1 MIFFKTCVNLR
12 PENRSD
18 MISKEENILFAA
30 EKLFAEKGF
39 DGTSTREISRSANV
53 NISMISYYFGSKEK
67 LYEKLVEY
75 RMNEGQFF
83 SRDIVERTDLNEW
96 QKIEKIIDQ
105 FSNRI
110 RTQKCFY
117 RIMQREQLH
126 TDNPQ
131 IVAFL
136 KETKMSFLSMYSRI
150 LESGLKSGVFTKNPP
165 IYLLHSTISGTLF
178 YAFNAKEMYREFLN
192 NTEDEDDFDEK
203 FYTELN
209 KHIKHLLKD
218 LLGYEENK

>member
-1 MIFFKTCVNLR
+1 
-12 PENRSD
+12 

-39 DGTSTREISRSANV
+39 EGTSTREIAKAANV

-83 SRDIVERTDLNEW
+83 SKDILERTDINEW
-96 QKIEKIIDQ
+96 EKIEKIVEQ
-105 FSNRI
+105 FTGRVRNH
-110 RTQKCFY
+110 KCFY

-126 TDNPQ
+126 TENPQ
-131 IVAFL
+131 IVEFL
-136 KETKMSFLSMYSRI
+136 KQTKMGFISMYSRV
-150 LESGLKSGVFTKNPP
+150 LESGLEKGIFTKNPP
-165 IYLLHSTISGTLF
+165 IYLLHATVSGTLF
-178 YAFNAKEMYREFLN
+178 YASNAKEMYKEFLN
-192 NTEDEDDFDEK
+192 NTEEEEAFDEK
-203 FYTELN
+203 YYKELKN
-209 KHIKHLLKD
+209 HIKYLLKD

>member
-1 MIFFKTCVNLR
+1 
-12 PENRSD
+12 

-39 DGTSTREISRSANV
+39 EGTSTREIAKAASV

-83 SRDIVERTDLNEW
+83 SKDIIERTDINDWE
-96 QKIEKIIDQ
+96 KVEKIVDQ
-105 FSNRI
+105 FAGKVRNH
-110 RTQKCFY
+110 KCFY

-126 TDNPQ
+126 AENPQ
-131 IVAFL
+131 IVEFL
-136 KETKMSFLSMYSRI
+136 KATKMGFLTMYSKI
-150 LESGLKSGVFTKNPP
+150 LQSGLEKGIFTKNPP
-165 IYLLHSTISGTLF
+165 IYLLHSTVSGTLF
-178 YAFNAKEMYREFLN
+178 YASNAIEMYKEFLN
-192 NTEDEDDFDEK
+192 NTEDEETFEEK
-203 FYTELN
+203 YYTELN
-209 KHIKHLLKD
+209 KHIKYLLKD

>member
-1 MIFFKTCVNLR
+1 MNTN
-12 PENRSD
+12 

-39 DGTSTREISRSANV
+39 EGTSTREIAKDANV

-83 SRDIVERTDLNEW
+83 SKDLLGRTDINEW
-96 QKIEKIIDQ
+96 QKIEKVIDQ
-105 FSNRI
+105 FSNKI

-117 RIMQREQLH
+117 RIMQREQLYSK
-126 TDNPQ
+126 NPQ
-131 IVAFL
+131 IIEFL
-136 KETKMSFLSMYSRI
+136 KQTKMGFLSMYSQI
-150 LESGLKSGVFTKNPP
+150 LESGLKNGIFTKNPP

-178 YAFNAKEMYREFLN
+178 YAFNAKEMYKEFLN
-192 NTEDEDDFDEK
+192 ETEDEETFDAK
-203 FYTELN
+203 YYTELN
-209 KHIKHLLKD
+209 KHIKYLLKD

>member
-1 MIFFKTCVNLR
+1 MNTN
-12 PENRSD
+12 

-39 DGTSTREISRSANV
+39 EGTSTREIAKDANV

-83 SRDIVERTDLNEW
+83 SKDLLGRTDINEW
-96 QKIEKIIDQ
+96 QKIERVIDQ
-105 FSNRI
+105 FSYKI

-126 TDNPQ
+126 TKNPQ
-131 IVAFL
+131 IVEFL
-136 KETKMSFLSMYSRI
+136 KQTKMGFLSMYSQI
-150 LESGLKSGVFTKNPP
+150 LESGLKNGIFTKNPP
-165 IYLLHSTISGTLF
+165 IYLLHSTVSGTLF
-178 YAFNAKEMYREFLN
+178 YAFNAKEMYKEFLN
-192 NTEDEDDFDEK
+192 ETEDEEAFDEK
-203 FYTELN
+203 YYTELN
-209 KHIKHLLKD
+209 KHIKYLLKD

>member
-1 MIFFKTCVNLR
+1 
-12 PENRSD
+12 

-39 DGTSTREISRSANV
+39 EGTSTREIAKDANV

-83 SRDIVERTDLNEW
+83 SKDLLGRTDINEW
-96 QKIEKIIDQ
+96 QKIEKVIDQ
-105 FSNRI
+105 FSNKI

-117 RIMQREQLH
+117 RIMQREQLYSK
-126 TDNPQ
+126 NPQ
-131 IVAFL
+131 IIEFL
-136 KETKMSFLSMYSRI
+136 KQTKMGFLSMYSQI
-150 LESGLKSGVFTKNPP
+150 LESGLKNGIFTKNPP

-178 YAFNAKEMYREFLN
+178 YAFNAKEMYKEFLN
-192 NTEDEDDFDEK
+192 ETEDEENFDAK
-203 FYTELN
+203 YYTELN
-209 KHIKHLLKD
+209 KHIKYLLKD

>member
-1 MIFFKTCVNLR
+1 MNTN
-12 PENRSD
+12 

-39 DGTSTREISRSANV
+39 EGTSTREIAKDANV

-83 SRDIVERTDLNEW
+83 SKDLLGRTDINEW
-96 QKIEKIIDQ
+96 QKIERVIDQ
-105 FSNRI
+105 FSNKI

-126 TDNPQ
+126 SKNPQ
-131 IVAFL
+131 IVEFL
-136 KETKMSFLSMYSRI
+136 KQTKMGFLSMYSQI
-150 LESGLKSGVFTKNPP
+150 LESGLKNGIFTKNPP
-165 IYLLHSTISGTLF
+165 IYLLHSTVSGTLF
-178 YAFNAKEMYREFLN
+178 YAFNAKEMYKEFLN
-192 NTEDEDDFDEK
+192 ETEDEEAFDEK
-203 FYTELN
+203 YYTELN
-209 KHIKHLLKD
+209 KHIKYLLKD

>member
-1 MIFFKTCVNLR
+1 
-12 PENRSD
+12 

-39 DGTSTREISRSANV
+39 EGTSTREIAKAANV

-83 SRDIVERTDLNEW
+83 SKDILERTDMNEW
-96 QKIEKIIDQ
+96 EKIARIVDQ
-105 FSNRI
+105 FTDRV
-110 RTQKCFY
+110 RHHKCFY

-126 TDNPQ
+126 TQNPH
-131 IVAFL
+131 IVEFL
-136 KETKMSFLSMYSRI
+136 KQTKIGFIAVYSKI
-150 LESGLKSGVFTKNPP
+150 LEIGLEKGIFTKNPP
-165 IYLLHSTISGTLF
+165 IYLLHSTVSGTLF
-178 YAFNAKEMYREFLN
+178 YASNAKEMYKEFLN
-192 NTEDEDDFDEK
+192 DTNAGDVFEEK
-203 FYTELN
+203 YYTELN
-209 KHIKHLLKD
+209 THIKYILKD

>member
-1 MIFFKTCVNLR
+1 
-12 PENRSD
+12 

-39 DGTSTREISRSANV
+39 DGTSTREISKAANV

-83 SRDIVERTDLNEW
+83 SKDLLERTDIDEW
-96 QKIEKIIDQ
+96 QKIERIVDQ
-105 FSNRI
+105 FSGRV
-110 RTQKCFY
+110 RHHKCFY

-126 TDNPQ
+126 TKNPQ
-131 IVAFL
+131 IIEFL
-136 KETKMSFLSMYSRI
+136 KQTKMGFLSMYSQV
-150 LESGLKSGVFTKNPP
+150 LESGLKKGIFTKKPP

-178 YAFNAKEMYREFLN
+178 YASNAKEMYKEFLN
-192 NTEDEDDFDEK
+192 DTEEDEVFDEK
-203 FYTELN
+203 YYTELN
-209 KHIKHLLKD
+209 KHIKYLLKD

>member
-1 MIFFKTCVNLR
+1 
-12 PENRSD
+12 

-39 DGTSTREISRSANV
+39 EGTSTREIAKAAHV

-83 SRDIVERTDLNEW
+83 SKDILERTDMNEW
-96 QKIEKIIDQ
+96 EKIARIVDQ
-105 FSNRI
+105 FTDRV
-110 RTQKCFY
+110 RHHKCFY

-126 TDNPQ
+126 TQNPH
-131 IVAFL
+131 IVEFL
-136 KETKMSFLSMYSRI
+136 KQTKIGFIAVYSKI
-150 LESGLKSGVFTKNPP
+150 LEIGLEKGIFTKNPP
-165 IYLLHSTISGTLF
+165 IYLLHSTVSGTLF
-178 YAFNAKEMYREFLN
+178 YASNAKEMYKEFLN
-192 NTEDEDDFDEK
+192 DTNAEDIFEEK
-203 FYTELN
+203 YYTELN
-209 KHIKHLLKD
+209 KHIKYILKD

>member
-1 MIFFKTCVNLR
+1 MNTN
-12 PENRSD
+12 
-18 MISKEENILFAA
+18 MISKEENIIFAA

-39 DGTSTREISRSANV
+39 EGTSTREIAKEANV

-83 SRDIVERTDLNEW
+83 SKDLLGRTDINEW
-96 QKIEKIIDQ
+96 QKIEKVIDQ
-105 FSNRI
+105 FSNKI

-126 TDNPQ
+126 TQNPQ
-131 IVAFL
+131 IVEFL
-136 KETKMSFLSMYSRI
+136 KQIKMGFLSMYSQI
-150 LESGLKSGVFTKNPP
+150 LESGLKNGIFTKNPP
-165 IYLLHSTISGTLF
+165 IYLLHSTVSGTLF
-178 YAFNAKEMYREFLN
+178 YAFNAKEMYKEFLN
-192 NTEDEDDFDEK
+192 ETEDEEAFDERY
-203 FYTELN
+203 YTELN
-209 KHIKHLLKD
+209 KHIKYLLKD